1 MLTPVRGRAGRG
13 LAATAAVVLTVAASL
28 AAGAAASPASAGP
41 AAEGA
46 AQGRLPGAPV
56 LPLDLTPAGF
66 VLPGP
71 NPRPAGQV
79 TFRVS
84 TQDTR
89 GHFWSTFKLLNG
101 ATLAQAAEWFA
112 TAESPDKSI
121 AFPALHALYTNVE
134 FTGGVAVDPSGPVG
148 LTMTL
153 TPGTY
158 YVTDYL
164 VPDFSAGAR
173 SPSNLTALSQ
183 VGSVVRSHGHRP
195 ASAVKASATAAE
207 PVRSPFGI
215 LEVVAPYQP
224 ALPPAFQAV
233 LLIEDSTGAAVFR
246 PIGRFRASGAF
257 LFHNATQQPQEVVFE
272 KVVPGTTDRDVQDWY
287 DFIFFGGEPA
297 PNPFTVVKPRGTLL
311 LSPDHTVIV
320 EINIEP
326 GLYCGLSF
334 VTNRN
339 TAVKQAHEGV
349 HVVLPLR

>member
-1 MLTPVRGRAGRG
+1 MLASIRGRTRTG
-13 LAATAAVVLTVAASL
+13 LAATATAVLAVVASV
-28 AAGAAASPASAGP
+28 AAGAVASPASAGP
-41 AAEGA
+41 TAESV
-46 AQGRLPGAPV
+46 AQGRLPSAPV
-56 LPLDLTPAGF
+56 VPLDLTPAGF

-71 NPRPAGQV
+71 NPRPAGPV

-84 TQDTR
+84 TQDER

-101 ATLAQAAEWFA
+101 ATLNQAVEWFA
-112 TAESPDKSI
+112 KAESPDKSI
-121 AFPALHALYTNVE
+121 AFPALRALYTNVE
-134 FTGGVAVDPSGPVG
+134 FTGGAAVNPSGPVG

-164 VPDFSAGAR
+164 VPDFITAADT
-173 SPSNLTALSQ
+173 SPSDVAALSQ
-183 VGSVVRSHGHRP
+183 VGSVVRSHAHRSRFAA
-195 ASAVKASATAAE
+195 ASAAAAE
-207 PVRSPFGI
+207 PVRSPFGV
-215 LEVVAPYQP
+215 LEVVAPFQP

-233 LLIEDSTGAAVFR
+233 LLIEDLTGAAVFR

-257 LFHNATQQPQEVVFE
+257 LFHNGTQQPQEVVFE
-272 KVVPGTTDRDVQDWY
+272 QVAPGTTDRDVQNWY

-311 LSPDHTVIV
+311 LSPGHTVIV

-334 VTNRN
+334 VTNWN
-339 TAVKQAHEGV
+339 TAVKQAYEGV
-349 HVVLPLR
+349 HVVIPLR